1 MSKNKY
7 VLKNK
12 RKFFGFISFI
22 SIIAF
27 TLIYTASVSAY
38 KEPQFQS
45 IVVQSGDT
53 LWSIAER
60 YSNNSNIR
68 KYIYNV
74 KTINNMD
81 SGMLYENTA
90 ILIPIED

>member
-12 RKFFGFISFI
+12 RKFFGFIFFI
-22 SIIAF
+22 SFIAF
-27 TLIYTASVSAY
+27 TLIYTASVSGY

-60 YSNNSNIR
+60 YGNNSNIR

-74 KTINNMD
+74 KKINNMD
-81 SGMLYENTA
+81 SSILYENTA
-90 ILIPIED
+90 ILIPIEN